1 MPEKPANWINYEARL
16 NRVTDYIYA
25 HLDEPLDLDKLAGV
39 AYLSAY
45 HFHRIYRAARGETI
59 ATTVR
64 HLRLHRAAAQLAQA
78 NLSIEQIS
86 STAGYQ
92 NVQSFSRAFNER
104 YAMPPA
110 RYRKLGSHSQYQ
122 STHLARSLTMYNVT
136 LRTLPDLEL
145 LSVSHTGSYLQI
157 SRAFEQL
164 GGWLGARNLISPDSR
179 MFGVYYDD
187 PASVAEA
194 QLRSRAC
201 ISVSQTCAL
210 EPPLERVTIAGGEYA
225 VLRHKGAYAALPAA
239 YEWLFGVWLVQAG
252 RELRDAPALE
262 EYLNTPMDTAP
273 EDLLT
278 EIYLP
283 LR

>member
-25 HLDEPLDLDKLAGV
+25 HLDEPLDLDKLARV

-45 HFHRIYRAARGETI
+45 HFHRIYHAARGETVS
-59 ATTVR
+59 TTVR

-78 NLSIEQIS
+78 DLSIEQIS

-122 STHLARSLTMYNVT
+122 STHLVRSIAMYNVT
-136 LRTLPDLEL
+136 LKTLPDLEV
-145 LSVSHTGSYLQI
+145 LSIPHTGSYLQI

-225 VLRHKGAYAALPAA
+225 VLLHKGAYAALPAA

>member
-1 MPEKPANWINYEARL
+1 MPAKSAHWINYQERL
-16 NRVTDYIYA
+16 NRVSEHIHT
-25 HLDEPLDLDKLAGV
+25 HLDDALDLNKLAAL
-39 AYLSAY
+39 AYLSPY
-45 HFHRIYRAARGETI
+45 HFHRIYRAVRGETVS
-59 ATTVR
+59 TTVR

-78 NLSIEQIS
+78 DLTIKQIS
-86 STAGYQ
+86 TAAGYL
-92 NVQSFSRAFNER
+92 NVQSFTRAFNER

-122 STHLARSLTMYNVT
+122 ATNLARSIAMYNVT
-136 LRTLPDLEL
+136 LKTIPALEVV
-145 LSVSHTGSYLQI
+145 SVPHTGSYLQI
-157 SRAFEQL
+157 SLAFERL
-164 GGWLGARNLISPDSR
+164 GGWLGARNLISPSSR
-179 MFGVYYDD
+179 MFGMYYDD

-201 ISVSQTCAL
+201 VSVSQTCAL
-210 EPPLERVTIAGGEYA
+210 EPPLECVTIAGGEYA
-225 VLRHKGAYAALPAA
+225 VLLHKGAYAALPAA

-278 EIYLP
+278 DIYLP

>member
-1 MPEKPANWINYEARL
+1 MPEKSANWINYETRL

-25 HLDEPLDLDKLAGV
+25 HLDEPLDLDKLARV
-39 AYLSAY
+39 AYLSPY

-78 NLSIEQIS
+78 DLSIEYIS

-92 NVQSFSRAFNER
+92 NVQSFTRAFNER

-122 STHLARSLTMYNVT
+122 PTHLARSLTMHNVT
-136 LRTLPDLEL
+136 LRTLPDLEV

-239 YEWLFGVWLVQAG
+239 YEWLFGVWLAQVG
-252 RELRDAPALE
+252 RALRDAPALE

-278 EIYLP
+278 EIYVP
-283 LR
+283 LC